1 MSEVTKASIEAAI
14 KTYIEPS
21 LGRDLIGAACVK
33 GIEIEGGNVKV
44 GVLLGFPAKGVV
56 EVIAAALRERI
67 AAVPGVA
74 SAEVAV
80 TWKVVAHSVQKSLK
94 PIFRIP

>member
-33 GIEIEGGNVKV
+33 GIEIEDG
-44 GVLLGFPAKGVV
+44 
-56 EVIAAALRERI
+56 
-67 AAVPGVA
+67 
-74 SAEVAV
+74 
-80 TWKVVAHSVQKSLK
+80 KVVGIYVMRNPEKLGHVY
-94 PIFRIP
+94 